1 MAEKLTPQ
9 QEQVVNN
16 RGGKLL
22 VSAAAGSGKTKV
34 LVDRLLSYVMDPMA
48 PANLDDFLIITY
60 TKAAAAELRGKIAA
74 KLSERIAENPENRHL
89 QQQMQRLY
97 LAKISTVH
105 SFCSDILREYAYHL
119 DISADFRVAD
129 ENECVLLRQ
138 RAMEQTLDK
147 AYESMDADPD
157 FRAFVDTQ
165 GLGRTDALVP
175 EIVAKVYDSSRCHL
189 DPKGFLDK
197 CVQSVEAQ
205 NTEDA
210 AQTLWGEYLMKDL
223 FSYLDKQIAAMEKC
237 ATLAGAVEGWEKP
250 AALLADTVIQLKELR
265 KSQTWDQVNR
275 LMHID
280 YGSLRISKKVGDQEL
295 AEQIKAVRESCK
307 KGLAKKLLSFSDPS
321 QVVLGDLRWAADSVR
336 GLIRL
341 VEQFSEAYSKLK
353 RGRRVVDFGD
363 LEHLTLDLFLGKS
376 RTSPTAAARE
386 VGERFR
392 EIMVDEDQD
401 SNAVQDSIFSAL
413 TQKRQNLFMVG
424 DVKQSIYQFRLADP
438 GIFLEKYETYVHADT
453 ANPGEGR
460 KILLSNNFRSS
471 GGVIEAVN
479 HVFRS
484 TMSKA
489 VGDLEYGAEEAL
501 YEGIPHCK
509 LDGPEVELHAL
520 EVQENIY
527 PEEAAYT
534 AERICEMLDGKHMVR
549 QGDALRPVRA
559 EDIVIL
565 LRSPGSVGME
575 YQRAL
580 EARGIPCVTGG
591 GTDLLQT
598 KEICAVRSLLQVIS
612 NPRQDIPL
620 AAVMLSPVFAW
631 SADDL
636 ASIRKKYKKI
646 SLYECICADD
656 TQASKAFLS
665 TIKELRT
672 KAKLYSIT
680 QLVEECFLLTKLD
693 LAYTAMSDGQVR
705 STNLQT
711 FYQICADYEQ
721 SGHKDLEQ
729 FLSYLDSME
738 DKGLIS
744 AADTSNSGAVTIMSI
759 HKSKGLEFPVV
770 FLCGLSR
777 EFNRESLRAQVLCDK
792 DLGLGLSCIDTGMR
806 LRYPSIAKRAITV
819 KQMKESV
826 SEELR
831 VLYVA
836 MTRARDRLIMVYS
849 AKNLVK
855 DLKDIALRSDHSG
868 KELMTMEAIC
878 PGDWIMYAAMQ
889 RMESGAL
896 FALGGKPSQTNV
908 SDSPWK
914 IVTGQW
920 VEVPVEEAEQTQNLQ
935 IIPEQTRQAL
945 EKALAFRYPHTA
957 ATTAPSKQTAT
968 GRKGRGKDEEASE
981 DTVKKQVSARK
992 WRRAAFSSGETGG
1005 KEYGNATHAVMQYIR
1020 YENCR
1025 DAASVAEEIRRLV
1038 EEGYISPEYGQMAE
1052 PEKISGF
1059 FATELGQKI
1068 RISADVIREFKFSI
1082 LVDAGEEDPALLGEK
1097 ILLQG
1102 VVDCAL
1108 VETDGISIV
1117 DFKTDRVYDGEEEVV
1132 ANRYRG
1138 QIDTYAKALER
1149 IFEKQVKAKYLYLF
1163 HINKLLKL

>member
-9 QEQVVNN
+9 QEQVVYN

-34 LVDRLLSYVMDPMA
+34 LVDRLLSYVMDPVK

-129 ENECVLLRQ
+129 ETECMRLRQ
-138 RAMEQTLDK
+138 RAMAQTLDE
-147 AYESMDADPD
+147 AYETMDSHPD

-175 EIVAKVYDSSRCHL
+175 EIVAKVFDSSRCHL
-189 DPKGFLDK
+189 DPKGFLQM
-197 CVQSVEAQ
+197 CVQSMEVQ
-205 NTEDA
+205 DTEDA
-210 AQTLWGEYLMKDL
+210 AQTLWGTYLMEDL
-223 FSYLDKQIAAMEKC
+223 YSYLDKQIAAMEKC
-237 ATLAGAVEGWEKP
+237 AALAGAVEGWEKP
-250 AALLADTVIQLKELR
+250 ASVLADTVIQLKELR
-265 KSQTWDQVNR
+265 KAGTWDQVNR
-275 LMHID
+275 RISVD
-280 YGSLRISKKVGDQEL
+280 YGRLTFPKKSGDPQL
-295 AEQIKAVRESCK
+295 ADQIKAVRENCK
-307 KGLAKKLLSFSDPS
+307 KGLGKKLLSFSDPS
-321 QVVLGDLRWAADSVR
+321 EVVLGDLHSASESVR

-341 VEQFSEAYSKLK
+341 VEQFSDAYSKLK
-353 RGRRVVDFGD
+353 RGCRVVDFGD
-363 LEHLTLDLFLGKS
+363 LEHLTLDLLLGKS
-376 RTSPTAAARE
+376 RSSPTAAARE
-386 VGERFR
+386 ISDRFR
-392 EIMVDEDQD
+392 EIMVDEYQD

-413 TQKRQNLFMVG
+413 TDSRQNLFMVG

-438 GIFLEKYETYVHADT
+438 GIFLEKYETYAHADS
-453 ANPGEGR
+453 AMPGEGR

-471 GGVIEAVN
+471 GGVIEGVN
-479 HVFRS
+479 HVFRC

-489 VGDLEYGAEEAL
+489 VGDLEYGQEEAL
-501 YEGIPHCK
+501 YEGIPHCE
-509 LDGPEVELHAL
+509 LDEPEVELHAL
-520 EVQENIY
+520 PVQESTY
-527 PEEAAYT
+527 AEEAAYT
-534 AERICEMLDGKHMVR
+534 AERILEMLDGRHMVR
-549 QGDALRPVRA
+549 QGDGLRPIRA
-559 EDIVIL
+559 DDVVIL

-580 EARGIPCVTGG
+580 EARGISCVTGG
-591 GTDLLQT
+591 GVDLLQT
-598 KEICAVRSLLQVIS
+598 KEISAVRSLLQVIS

-620 AAVMLSPVFAW
+620 TAVLLSPVFAW

-636 ASIRKKYKKI
+636 ARIRKGNKKS
-646 SLYECICADD
+646 SLYECICGDD
-656 TQASKAFLS
+656 SEQSRNFIK
-665 TIKELRT
+665 TIKDLRT

-680 QLVEECFLLTKLD
+680 RLVEECFLRTKLD
-693 LAYTAMSDGQVR
+693 LAYTAMTDGDIR
-705 STNLQT
+705 AENLQT

-744 AADTSNSGAVTIMSI
+744 AADISNSGAVTIMSI

-792 DLGLGLSCIDTGMR
+792 DLGLGLSCIDPEMR
-806 LRYPSIAKRAITV
+806 LRYPSISKRAIAV

-849 AKNLVK
+849 AKNLEK

-878 PGDWIMYAAMQ
+878 PGDWVLYAAMQ
-889 RMESGAL
+889 RTEAGAL
-896 FALGGKPSQTNV
+896 FALGGKPGETVLHDPVWKITVAQWEA
-908 SDSPWK
+908 DSPE
-914 IVTGQW
+914 Q
-920 VEVPVEEAEQTQNLQ
+920 VEQPHNHRDL
-935 IIPEQTRQAL
+935 PENTRVVL
-945 EKALAFRYPHTA
+945 EKVLSFRYPYAA

-968 GRKGRGKDEEASE
+968 GRKGRDKDEEASE
-981 DTVKKQVSARK
+981 NTPKNHATVRK
-992 WRRAAFSSGETGG
+992 WRSAAFSSQGSSA

-1020 YENCR
+1020 YENCL
-1025 DAASVAEEIRRLV
+1025 DEASVAKEIRRLV
-1038 EEGYISPEYGQMAE
+1038 QEGYISPEYGQMAD
-1052 PEKISGF
+1052 PGKIAAF
-1059 FATELGQKI
+1059 FTTELGQKI
-1068 RISADVIREFKFSI
+1068 RFSDHVIREFKFSI
-1082 LVDAGEEDPALLGEK
+1082 LVDAGEEDVALSGEK

-1108 VETDGISIV
+1108 VEEDGICIV
-1117 DFKTDRVYDGEEEVV
+1117 DFKTDRVLDGEEELI
-1132 ANRYRG
+1132 ASRYCG

-1149 IFEKQVKAKYLYLF
+1149 IFEKQVKEKYLYLF
-1163 HINKLLKL
+1163 SVQKLLRL